1 MIFSI
6 EITASAEQDLCDIF
20 DFIAYEQCLPET
32 AAGLIEKLHKDIAP
46 PSVICP
52 NAVVVL
58 NKSRGFLWDS
68 EFGIVRCMAFITRS
82 IKVVALCEFIMYSAT
97 KLTLL
102 AGLNL
107 IKFI

>member
-1 MIFSI
+1 MF
-6 EITASAEQDLCDIF
+6 A
-20 DFIAYEQCLPET
+20 ET
-32 AAGLIEKLHKDIAP
+32 AAGLIEKLHKDIAYLSYMP
-46 PSVICP
+46 ERCRRFEQEPWFS
-52 NAVVVL
+52 L
-58 NKSRGFLWDS
+58 DS
-68 EFGIVRCMAFITRS
+68 KFGIVRRMAFISRS